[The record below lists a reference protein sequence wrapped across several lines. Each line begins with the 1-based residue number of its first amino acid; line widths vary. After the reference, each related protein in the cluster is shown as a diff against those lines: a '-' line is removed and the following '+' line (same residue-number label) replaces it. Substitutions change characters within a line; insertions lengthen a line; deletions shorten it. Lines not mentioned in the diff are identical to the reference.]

1 MRLRR
6 GSRTAGPTAAHNSRY
21 GPQNTATITAAQR
34 DAIYQQIIDRL
45 SVAGNLSM
53 LVEQNDLGAAR
64 RLARELT
71 DNLALVLEALGW
83 SETISGGAVELALP
97 ADQLRRTFARLRERA
112 SEQREESSQGV
123 VEAPTLHERS
133 SIVIEA
139 CDQVLAVVD
148 SSSNRRP

>member
-6 GSRTAGPTAAHNSRY
+6 GSRTAGPIAAHNSRY
-21 GPQNTATITAAQR
+21 GPQNTATITSAQR

-45 SVAGNLSM
+45 SVAGNLSL

-64 RLARELT
+64 RL
-71 DNLALVLEALGW
+71 
-83 SETISGGAVELALP
+83 

-139 CDQVLAVVD
+139 CDKVLAVVG
-148 SSSNRRP
+148 SS